1 MKSIIIVE
9 HQAFIM
15 KFILKI
21 FILSLFS
28 AQIFGAEQS
37 IQSPFGHSHVVSSF
51 VKAGDFVTQ
60 GQLIARLDTN
70 DLQHKLSQLQ
80 ADKLTLEKEMNTLQ
94 HLLKKTKT
102 RHKQKIADKK
112 QAEIDA
118 NQIISGLNNL
128 TNLKNKAM
136 NQEQL
141 AKEIKTL
148 SNSHREQRQLY
159 RKLQA
164 THKTLTLNEVA
175 FESMIESADIKAPTD
190 GLILEM
196 VKVNQVIQ
204 RKGQVLSVISHA

>member
-9 HQAFIM
+9 HQAIIM

-80 ADKLTLEKEMNTLQ
+80 ADKLTLKKNEHLTTLVEKPKPVTN
-94 HLLKKTKT
+94 KK
-102 RHKQKIADKK
+102 
-112 QAEIDA
+112 
-118 NQIISGLNNL
+118 
-128 TNLKNKAM
+128 
-136 NQEQL
+136 
-141 AKEIKTL
+141 
-148 SNSHREQRQLY
+148 
-159 RKLQA
+159 
-164 THKTLTLNEVA
+164 
-175 FESMIESADIKAPTD
+175 
-190 GLILEM
+190 
-196 VKVNQVIQ
+196 
-204 RKGQVLSVISHA
+204 